1 MKMAIDVG
9 KRRSYVVV
17 QNGNVVENEGY
28 IETTKEG
35 FDSVVPDCEGNTF
48 ILEAGNNLYSVA
60 RILEQYQNS
69 KIVVAHPA
77 AMKLIAK
84 SPNKT
89 DRNDAHK
96 LLDAYNADYLPT
108 SYLPPKE
115 IREDRN
121 LCSARDFFVRQRSA
135 VKNRIRYEANRC
147 GIELGSLT
155 MKVIDEL
162 GMSEHLPMRQLAM
175 MHKEYTSRISDFDGA
190 VDERAVENH
199 YATLIDTIPGIGP
212 TSALSIA
219 SQIGD
224 VHRFPTE
231 FHFFSYA
238 GLCPSTHQ
246 SGSVEWKGHI
256 KSGNVSLRTTLI
268 ECVWMHL
275 AHYDDSMIT
284 ESYHRLARRLGP
296 KKAAVACAKRLARII
311 YYMLIRDKPFEPY
324 GAGR

>member
-1 MKMAIDVG
+1 MKIAIDVG

-17 QNGNVVENEGY
+17 QNDNIVEKEGY
-28 IETTKEG
+28 VETTKDG
-35 FDSVVPDCEGNTF
+35 FDSMVPNGEGNTF
-48 ILEAGNNLYSVA
+48 ILEAGNNLYSIA
-60 RILEQYQNS
+60 RILEQYQNG

-155 MKVIDEL
+155 MKVISEL
-162 GMSEHLPMRQLAM
+162 GKSEHLTLRQLAM
-175 MHKEYTSRISDFDGA
+175 MHKEYTSRISDFDDA
-190 VDERAVENH
+190 VEGRATENH
-199 YATLIDTIPGIGP
+199 YATLIDTIPGIGYS
-212 TSALSIA
+212 SALSIA

-231 FHFFSYA
+231 FRFFSYA

-246 SGSVEWKGHI
+246 SGSVEWKGHL

-268 ECVWMHL
+268 ECTWMHV
-275 AHYDDSMIT
+275 AHCEESMIT
-284 ESYHRLARRLGP
+284 ESYHRLAKRVGP
-296 KKAAVACAKRLARII
+296 KRAAVACAKRLARVI
-311 YYMLIRDKPFEPY
+311 YFMLIRDKPFDPY